1 MGIGGGCAA
10 WLGETPGGVD
20 FAPSLS
26 RWRDG
31 AAELGSH
38 GGGSAPRRAARRA
51 REEGGRGSGLGRWIY
66 RGAAWVFV
74 P

>member
-20 FAPSLS
+20 FALSLS
-26 RWRDG
+26 CWRDG
-31 AAELGSH
+31 AVELGSH
-38 GGGSAPRRAARRA
+38 GGGGALRRAVRRA
-51 REEGGRGSGLGRWIY
+51 GEEGGRGSGLGRWIY
-66 RGAAWVFV
+66 RGAAREFV